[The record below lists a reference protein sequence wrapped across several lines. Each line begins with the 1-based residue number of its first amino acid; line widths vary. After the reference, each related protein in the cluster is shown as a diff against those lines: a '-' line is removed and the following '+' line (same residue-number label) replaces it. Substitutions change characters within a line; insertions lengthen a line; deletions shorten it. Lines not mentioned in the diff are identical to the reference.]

1 MNCGSLWRGQA
12 ANVAICLALL
22 PLLVLNPVSVADFT
36 HPFASLGGLVVKLF
50 VANFM
55 LAAFNMLPAFPMD
68 GGRVMR
74 ALLAA
79 RGDFVWATRIA
90 ARSGQVFAA
99 AFAIIGL
106 FFAPFLLLIAAFLFF
121 AAESAYQG
129 ACYRAALAGW
139 RVGDLMR
146 HDVATVSPTTSV
158 ADAAALSL
166 RAGQDALPI
175 VDGDRVLGLVDREA
189 FAKARAEGAS
199 GDPVISR
206 AVMGFRTLQPSN
218 GLLEIVEEMNR
229 CGRASLP
236 VMDGGRLVG
245 MISLSAISDLRT
257 LPFKSGRRGGFPAR
271 EATA

>member
-1 MNCGSLWRGQA
+1 MDRSGGQA
-12 ANVAICLALL
+12 VNVAICFALL
-22 PLLVLNPVSVADFT
+22 PLLILSPASVADFT
-36 HPFASLGGLVVKLF
+36 YPFASIGGLVAKLF
-50 VANFM
+50 IANLM
-55 LAAFNMLPAFPMD
+55 LAAFNLLPAFPMD

-106 FFAPFLLLIAAFLFF
+106 FFAPFMLLIAAFLFF
-121 AAESAYQG
+121 AAEAAYQG
-129 ACYRAALAGW
+129 ACYRAALEGW

-146 HDVATVSPTTSV
+146 HDVATVSPVTTV

-166 RAGQDALPI
+166 RTGQDALPL
-175 VDGDRVLGLVDREA
+175 VDGDRVLGLVDREV
-189 FAKARAEGAS
+189 FARARTEDAF

-206 AVMGFRTLQPSN
+206 AVMGFRTPQPNTRLS
-218 GLLEIVEEMNR
+218 EIVEEMNR

-236 VMDGGRLVG
+236 VMDGDRLVG

-257 LPFKSGRRGGFPAR
+257 LPIDSSKKVGFPAR